1 MESFTFSNQMLPEEY
16 NELRKSVDWSELTPA
31 QAERGLAHTTFLVAV
46 RDGEQIIGMGRIL
59 FDYGYTAYLGDV
71 IVCPQY
77 QGRGIG
83 KQIVQMLMEQTME
96 AADEGDRIMFIL
108 GAAKGKEPF
117 YEKLGFQIRPN
128 DVSGHGM
135 FQWRKKKSN
144 TEG

>member
-1 MESFTFSNQMLPEEY
+1 MKSFAFSTQMSPEEY

-31 QAERGLAHTTFLVAV
+31 QAERGLAHTTFLAAV
-46 RDGEQIIGMGRIL
+46 RDEAQIIGMGRIL

-71 IVCPQY
+71 IVRPQY

-83 KQIVQMLMEQTME
+83 KQIVQVLIDQTMA
-96 AADEGDRIMFIL
+96 AADEGDRVMFIL

-135 FQWRKKKSN
+135 FRWCKKEK
-144 TEG
+144 

>member
-1 MESFTFSNQMLPEEY
+1 MKSFTFSNQMLPEEY

-31 QAERGLAHTTFLVAV
+31 QAERGLAHTTFSVAV

-108 GAAKGKEPF
+108 GAAKGKEAF

-128 DVSGHGM
+128 ESSGHGM
-135 FQWRKKKSN
+135 FQWRKRKA
-144 TEG
+144 T

>member
-1 MESFTFSNQMLPEEY
+1 MESFTFSTQMSPEEY

-31 QAERGLAHTTFLVAV
+31 QAERGIAHTTFLAAV
-46 RDGEQIIGMGRIL
+46 RDGGQIIGMGRIL

-71 IVCPQY
+71 IVRPQY

-83 KQIVQMLMEQTME
+83 KQIVQMLIDQTM
-96 AADEGDRIMFIL
+96 AVADEGDRIMFIL

-135 FQWRKKKSN
+135 FQWCKKKPN

>member
-31 QAERGLAHTTFLVAV
+31 QAARGLAHTTFLVAV
-46 RDGEQIIGMGRIL
+46 RDGEQVIGMGRIL

-83 KQIVQMLMEQTME
+83 KQIVQMLMEQTIE

-108 GAAKGKEPF
+108 GAAKGKEAF

-128 DVSGHGM
+128 ESSGHGM
-135 FQWRKKKSN
+135 FQWRKKKTN